1 MEFNNQ
7 YLSYEEYKSLG
18 GTLGEM
24 PFNILELKAR
34 QIINERTQNRLKD
47 VKKIPQEV
55 KICVYDLIQII
66 NKYNN
71 SNNSTSSNISSENI
85 DGYSVTYKSGTELT
99 DEQKKQFN
107 ERIRYCM
114 SFQRSVLN
122 HQMNIIKKEV
132 TIDEFREALTWF
144 QVFSKRTLHSL
155 ENIPG
160 SCL

>member
-7 YLSYEEYKSLG
+7 YLTYEDYKSLG

-34 QIINERTQNRLKD
+34 QVINERTQNRLKNIEE
-47 VKKIPQEV
+47 IPQEV

-85 DGYSVTYKSGTELT
+85 DGYSVSYKSGTELT
-99 DEQKKQFN
+99 EEQKKQYDDVMETDLYGVIVDN
-107 ERIRYCM
+107 TPILYLG
-114 SFQRSVLN
+114 VN
-122 HQMNIIKKEV
+122 TNYYKEDLS
-132 TIDEFREALTWF
+132 T
-144 QVFSKRTLHSL
+144 
-155 ENIPG
+155 
-160 SCL
+160 C

>member
-7 YLSYEEYKSLG
+7 YLTYEDHKSLG
-18 GTLGEM
+18 GTLDEM

-47 VKKIPQEV
+47 VEKIPQEV

-99 DEQKKQFN
+99 EEQKKQYDDVMETDLYGVIVDN
-107 ERIRYCM
+107 TPILYLG
-114 SFQRSVLN
+114 VN
-122 HQMNIIKKEV
+122 TNYYKEDLS
-132 TIDEFREALTWF
+132 T
-144 QVFSKRTLHSL
+144 
-155 ENIPG
+155 
-160 SCL
+160 C

>member
-34 QIINERTQNRLKD
+34 QIINGRTQNRLKD
-47 VKKIPQEV
+47 IEKIPQEV
-55 KICVYDLIQII
+55 KICVYDLIQTI

-99 DEQKKQFN
+99 EEQKKQYDDVMETDLYGVIVDN
-107 ERIRYCM
+107 TPILYLG
-114 SFQRSVLN
+114 VN
-122 HQMNIIKKEV
+122 TNYYKEDLS
-132 TIDEFREALTWF
+132 T
-144 QVFSKRTLHSL
+144 
-155 ENIPG
+155 
-160 SCL
+160 C

>member
-34 QIINERTQNRLKD
+34 QIINERTQNRLKN
-47 VKKIPQEV
+47 VEKIPQEV

-71 SNNSTSSNISSENI
+71 SNNSTSSNISSENT

-99 DEQKKQFN
+99 EEQKKQYDDVMETDLYGVIVDN
-107 ERIRYCM
+107 TPILYLG
-114 SFQRSVLN
+114 VN
-122 HQMNIIKKEV
+122 TNYYKEDLS
-132 TIDEFREALTWF
+132 T
-144 QVFSKRTLHSL
+144 
-155 ENIPG
+155 
-160 SCL
+160 C

>member
-7 YLSYEEYKSLG
+7 YLTYEDYKSLG

-34 QIINERTQNRLKD
+34 QIINERTQNRLKN
-47 VKKIPQEV
+47 IEEMPQEV

-99 DEQKKQFN
+99 EEQKKQYDDVMETDLYGVIVDN
-107 ERIRYCM
+107 TPILYLG
-114 SFQRSVLN
+114 VN
-122 HQMNIIKKEV
+122 TNYYKEDLS
-132 TIDEFREALTWF
+132 T
-144 QVFSKRTLHSL
+144 
-155 ENIPG
+155 
-160 SCL
+160 C

>member
-34 QIINERTQNRLKD
+34 QIINERMQNRLKD
-47 VKKIPQEV
+47 VEKIPQEV
-55 KICVYDLIQII
+55 KICVYDLIQTI

-71 SNNSTSSNISSENI
+71 SNNSTSSNISSENT

-99 DEQKKQFN
+99 EEQKKQYDDVMETDLYGVIVDN
-107 ERIRYCM
+107 TPILYLG
-114 SFQRSVLN
+114 VN
-122 HQMNIIKKEV
+122 TNYYKEDLS
-132 TIDEFREALTWF
+132 T
-144 QVFSKRTLHSL
+144 
-155 ENIPG
+155 
-160 SCL
+160 C

>member
-34 QIINERTQNRLKD
+34 QIINERTQNRLKN
-47 VKKIPQEV
+47 VEKIPQEV
-55 KICVYDLIQII
+55 KACVYDLIQII

-71 SNNSTSSNISSENI
+71 SNNSTSSNISSENT

-99 DEQKKQFN
+99 TEQKAQFEDIMFTDLYGVIVN
-107 ERIRYCM
+107 GEAILYLG
-114 SFQRSVLN
+114 VN
-122 HQMNIIKKEV
+122 TNYYKEDLS
-132 TIDEFREALTWF
+132 T
-144 QVFSKRTLHSL
+144 
-155 ENIPG
+155 
-160 SCL
+160 C